1 MGKKEYLKLLE
12 EVSLEHEK
20 ETSFSKNDRILLVDG
35 LNLFLRNFAVLNFVN
50 QNNAHIG
57 GLGGFLRSLG
67 SLINHTKPTSV
78 YVVFDGVGSSTN
90 RKNLLPEYKS
100 GRNINKIT
108 NWDIFEDKS
117 TEVDAQVDQISRL
130 INYLQCLPVKTLSIS
145 KVEADDIIAFLAT
158 HLSTQYNSQVFIASN
173 DKDFFQLIDDNI
185 TVYKTGEKVFY
196 NKQLIREKFGVLAEN
211 FILYKTLVGDTSDKI
226 PGVKDLGPKTL
237 IEKFPE
243 VGQTVLS
250 LDDIF
255 NICETKLK
263 DNKMYARVLHDFE
276 NVKNFYRLMDLK
288 NPLIDDNEKEFIIE
302 TVDSPIPELKTK
314 EFLHLANQD
323 DLAIIIKGVE
333 LWLKDTFR
341 ILNSI
346 KK

>member
-1 MGKKEYLKLLE
+1 M
-12 EVSLEHEK
+12 
-20 ETSFSKNDRILLVDG
+20 
-35 LNLFLRNFAVLNFVN
+35 
-50 QNNAHIG
+50 
-57 GLGGFLRSLG
+57 
-67 SLINHTKPTSV
+67 
-78 YVVFDGVGSSTN
+78 
-90 RKNLLPEYKS
+90 
-100 GRNINKIT
+100 
-108 NWDIFEDKS
+108 
-117 TEVDAQVDQISRL
+117 
-130 INYLQCLPVKTLSIS
+130 
-145 KVEADDIIAFLAT
+145 
-158 HLSTQYNSQVFIASN
+158 
-173 DKDFFQLIDDNI
+173 
-185 TVYKTGEKVFY
+185 
-196 NKQLIREKFGVLAEN
+196 
-211 FILYKTLVGDTSDKI
+211 
-226 PGVKDLGPKTL
+226 KDLGPKTL

-243 VGQTVLS
+243 VGQTILS

-263 DNKMYARVLHDFE
+263 DNKIYARVLHDFE